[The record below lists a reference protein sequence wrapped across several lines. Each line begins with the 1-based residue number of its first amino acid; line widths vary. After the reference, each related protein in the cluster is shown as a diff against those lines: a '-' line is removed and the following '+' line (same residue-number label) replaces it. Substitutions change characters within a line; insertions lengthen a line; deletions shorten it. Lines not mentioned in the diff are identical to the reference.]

1 MRAQILKV
9 ISNSG
14 IKAAFCRP
22 TGPPGETGR
31 DGSTGLRRT
40 LAVAVAGVTLSV
52 SMALVVAHWENKVA
66 DLAFNGRAN
75 NVATTLQTG
84 LNEYLSKI
92 VALRALFEASDQG
105 VTRAE
110 FQVFADRLLEKQPA
124 ILGVSWIPRVSRD
137 ERTAHEQAVVKDG
150 IANYRIRSIGSDGKI
165 AAAPEKDEYFPVLY
179 ASERGNPDAIYGFD
193 LGDSGMR
200 ENAIERARDSNEL
213 AASKS
218 LALQTATGDRRGFFV
233 VLPIYRPHAPH
244 GTVEERRA
252 NVIGFVQGVFKID
265 VMVDTILSGIK
276 APIDFAI
283 YPSSIELTTEPLLV
297 RFARLPDAPDLAA
310 FAMAERRWSGE
321 VKVADLWW
329 KLAAMP
335 SHPHAAFPFMSSL
348 VLLGAGL
355 LLTAVGSAFVWS
367 SARQSMRLLF
377 AHKKVSELAHSDV
390 LTAIPNR
397 RAFVERLKAACQAG
411 QPVSVLYID
420 LDHFKDINDTLG
432 HSTGDRLLQLA
443 SERLKRAIRQQ
454 DMVAR
459 FGGDEFAV
467 LRVGA
472 TDATSLSGF
481 AVRLGETLA
490 EPYHIDGNDITTTAT
505 IGVTSSSKK
514 ASEPEAL
521 MMQADIAL
529 YRAKEDG
536 RNCFRLYDQVL
547 DEKFRER
554 VTISDGIRRG
564 IDRGELRLHYQPQ
577 VEIASGR
584 LIGLEAVVRWYHPAR
599 GVVPPAVF
607 IPIAERT
614 GAIIP
619 LGKWV
624 FEEACR
630 QFAQWRAE
638 GIAPPTLAVN
648 LSAIQCR
655 HAGLENDFRDVMA
668 RHAIPP
674 GCLEVEL
681 TESVLMDTAVQQR
694 DVIERLKGIGLKI
707 AIDDFGTGYSSLN
720 YLAEYP
726 VDRLKIAQELVFGVT
741 ENLRHELVVK
751 AAIRLAHEL
760 GTEVIAEGVET
771 DGQARFLMAAEC
783 EYAQGYLFSPPLS
796 ANAATELLRR
806 GRTNAVPGRFLPD
819 VAANAAPRR
828 KRQVNR

>member
-1 MRAQILKV
+1 MRAQISKLIGK
-9 ISNSG
+9 SG
-14 IKAAFCRP
+14 IKAALGRP
-22 TGPPGETGR
+22 TGPPAATGR
-31 DGSTGLRRT
+31 DRSTGLRRT
-40 LAVAVAGVTLSV
+40 LAVVVVGVTLSV
-52 SMALVVAHWENKVA
+52 GTALIVAHWESKVA
-66 DLAFNGRAN
+66 DLAFIGRAN

-105 VTRAE
+105 VSRVE

-124 ILGVSWIPRVSRD
+124 ILGP
-137 ERTAHEQAVVKDG
+137 DG
-150 IANYRIRSIGSDGKI
+150 NI
-165 AAAPEKDEYFPVLY
+165 AAAPDKDEYFPVLY
-179 ASERGNPDAIYGFD
+179 ASERGNPNAIYGFD
-193 LGDSGMR
+193 LNDGGMR
-200 ENAIERARDSNEL
+200 ENTIERARDSNEL

-244 GTVEERRA
+244 ETVEERRA
-252 NVIGFVQGVFKID
+252 NLVGFVQGVFKID
-265 VMVDTILSGIK
+265 LMVDTILSGIK
-276 APIDFAI
+276 APIDFVI

-297 RFARLPDAPDLAA
+297 RFARTPVTPDLSA
-310 FAMAERRWSGE
+310 FATAQRRWSGE
-321 VKVADLWW
+321 VKVADLRWE
-329 KLAAMP
+329 LAAMP
-335 SHPHAAFPFMSSL
+335 SLPHSAIPFMSSL

-367 SARQSMRLLF
+367 SARQSMRLLS
-377 AHKKVSELAHSDV
+377 AHEKVSELARSDV

-397 RAFVERLKAACQAG
+397 RAFVERLKAVCQAG

-443 SERLKRAIRQQ
+443 SERLKRAIREQ

-472 TDATSLSGF
+472 TDASALSGF

-490 EPYHIDGNDITTTAT
+490 EPYHIDGNDITTTAA
-505 IGVTSSSKK
+505 IGLTSSSKT
-514 ASEPEAL
+514 ANEPEAL

-536 RNCFRLYDQVL
+536 RNCFRLYDQLL

-554 VTISDGIRRG
+554 VIISDGIRRA
-564 IDRGELRLHYQPQ
+564 IDHGELRLHYQPQ
-577 VEIASGR
+577 VEIASGN
-584 LIGLEAVVRWYHPAR
+584 LTGLEAVVRWYHPAR

-630 QFAQWRAE
+630 QFSQWRAE

-655 HAGLENDFRDVMA
+655 HAGLESDFRDIMA
-668 RHAIPP
+668 RYAIPP

-681 TESVLMDTAVQQR
+681 TESVLMDTTVQQR

-707 AIDDFGTGYSSLN
+707 AIDDFGTGYSSLS

-760 GTEVIAEGVET
+760 GTEVIAEGVEVEA
-771 DGQARFLMAAEC
+771 QARFLLAAEC
-783 EYAQGYLFSPPLS
+783 KHAQGYLFSPPLT
-796 ANAATELLRR
+796 AKAVTELLRR
-806 GRTNAVPGRFLPD
+806 GRANALPGRFAPD
-819 VAANAAPRR
+819 VAANATPRR
-828 KRQVNR
+828 NRRVHS